1 MKRIVSMLF
10 LVMAF
15 GANAQQ
21 KIGHV
26 NSQKLLDT
34 LSSYKEAGKK
44 LEQKRAE
51 EIAKYQTLEKAF
63 QAEYNKLMEEAPE
76 MPKLMLEQEQQK
88 LMVKQQEL
96 ENFEPEMTRKLQMYQ
111 QQYMEP
117 ILERT
122 QKAIAI
128 VAERKKL
135 NYIFDE
141 TVSLYFKSGIDC
153 TAEVM
158 TELLKLDA
166 EAMKNK

>member
-1 MKRIVSMLF
+1 
-10 LVMAF
+10 
-15 GANAQQ
+15 
-21 KIGHV
+21 
-26 NSQKLLDT
+26 
-34 LSSYKEAGKK
+34 
-44 LEQKRAE
+44 
-51 EIAKYQTLEKAF
+51 
-63 QAEYNKLMEEAPE
+63 
-76 MPKLMLEQEQQK
+76 
-88 LMVKQQEL
+88 
-96 ENFEPEMTRKLQMYQ
+96 MYQ

-141 TVSLYFKSGIDC
+141 TVSLYFKGGIDC

>member
-1 MKRIVSMLF
+1 MKTILGVFF
-10 LVMAF
+10 LSVALSV
-15 GANAQQ
+15 NAQQ
-21 KIGHV
+21 RIGHV
-26 NSQKLLDT
+26 NSAQLLDT
-34 LSSYKEAGKK
+34 LTSYKEAGKK
-44 LEQKRAE
+44 LDQKKSE
-51 EIAKYQTLEKAF
+51 EIAKFQTLEKAF

-88 LMVKQQEL
+88 LMLKQQEL

-111 QQYMEP
+111 KQYMEP

-141 TVSLYFKSGIDC
+141 TVSLYFKGGIDC

>member
-1 MKRIVSMLF
+1 MKTILGGFF
-10 LVMAF
+10 LSVALSV
-15 GANAQQ
+15 NAQQ
-21 KIGHV
+21 RIGHV
-26 NSQKLLDT
+26 NSAQLLDT
-34 LSSYKEAGKK
+34 LTSYKEAGKK
-44 LEQKRAE
+44 LDQKKSE
-51 EIAKYQTLEKAF
+51 EIAKFQTLEKAF

-88 LMVKQQEL
+88 LMLKQQEL

-111 QQYMEP
+111 KQYMEP

-141 TVSLYFKSGIDC
+141 TVSLYFKGGIDC

>member
-1 MKRIVSMLF
+1 MKTILGVFF
-10 LVMAF
+10 LSVALSV
-15 GANAQQ
+15 NAQQ
-21 KIGHV
+21 RIGHV
-26 NSQKLLDT
+26 NSAQLLDT
-34 LSSYKEAGKK
+34 LTSYKEAGKK
-44 LEQKRAE
+44 LDQKKSE
-51 EIAKYQTLEKAF
+51 EIAKFQTLEKAF
-63 QAEYNKLMEEAPE
+63 QAEYNKKMEEAPE

-88 LMVKQQEL
+88 LMLKQQEL

-111 QQYMEP
+111 KQYMEP

-141 TVSLYFKSGIDC
+141 TVSLYFKGGIDC

>member
-1 MKRIVSMLF
+1 MR
-10 LVMAF
+10 
-15 GANAQQ
+15 
-21 KIGHV
+21 
-26 NSQKLLDT
+26 
-34 LSSYKEAGKK
+34 EKK

-141 TVSLYFKSGIDC
+141 TVSLYFKGGIDC